1 MESAVPDFI
10 LESVR
15 SLPPLPASAAR
26 LLELAGDPDADLK
39 EVARVIELDQ
49 TLTARVLR
57 AANSALYGVPRRV
70 QTVQQATVLLGRD
83 AVVNLCLGISVMAIQ
98 SATKNDRWPFA
109 PADFW
114 RHSFGVAALA
124 HHLAKRIP
132 GVSADEAFV
141 AGLMHDIGKLVLLEH
156 FGEVYSQV
164 VLAAQYGTKPL
175 FMLEQEVLDTD
186 HAVAGHALCLHWKIP
201 AAITRAIS
209 EHHDSNDSAP
219 RTVAD
224 VVRNANDLVK
234 AAGIGYGG
242 SHFAEL
248 RTSANIPS
256 RQINPGDLRTLIVGL
271 PEEVREAEHAF
282 GSTVSSEEASAA
294 SGTSLVH
301 QHIEDLTEREFV
313 RCVLWSMGHETQP
326 VGDAFPADPSKVRAL
341 VTDGP
346 LPGRIVSDYHDAG
359 IPVLDYAAWRAGDGQ
374 PSGNHFNVVV
384 LRKWFAEQMG
394 RLQVVEEAVA

>member
-26 LLELAGDPDADLK
+26 LLEIAGDPDADLK

-83 AVVNLCLGISVMAIQ
+83 AVVNLALGISVMALRSGVKQ
-98 SATKNDRWPFA
+98 DTWPFP

-114 RHSFGVAALA
+114 RHSFGVATLA

-132 GVSADEAFV
+132 GVSPDEAFV

-156 FGEVYSQV
+156 FGEVYAQV
-164 VLAAQYGTKPL
+164 VMAAQYGAKPL
-175 FMLEQEVLDTD
+175 FMLEQDVLDTD

-201 AAITRAIS
+201 ATITRAIS
-209 EHHDSNDSAP
+209 EHHDENDSAP

-224 VVRNANDLVK
+224 LVRNANDLVK

-248 RTSANIPS
+248 RDSPHLPS
-256 RQINPGDLRTLIVGL
+256 RQIAPADLRRLIANL
-271 PEEVREAEHAF
+271 PEEVREAEYAF
-282 GSTVSSEEASAA
+282 GGGD
-294 SGTSLVH
+294 GTSGPTSETASSCVH
-301 QHIEDLTEREFV
+301 QHIENLTERDFV
-313 RCVLWSMGHETQP
+313 RCVLWSMGYETQP
-326 VGDAFPADPSKVRAL
+326 VGEGFPADPRRVRAL

-346 LPGRIVSDYHDAG
+346 LPGRVVTDYLSAE
-359 IPVLDYAAWRAGDGQ
+359 IPVLDYAAWRAGDGT
-374 PSGNHFNVVV
+374 PSENHFNVVI
-384 LRKWFAEQMG
+384 LRKWFTEQMTLMCAG
-394 RLQVVEEAVA
+394 

>member
-15 SLPPLPASAAR
+15 SLPPLPASASR
-26 LLELAGDPDADLK
+26 LLELAGDPSADLK

-83 AVVNLCLGISVMAIQ
+83 AVVNLALSVSVMAAQ
-98 SATKNDRWPFA
+98 SRSKSDEWPFA
-109 PADFW
+109 PSDFW
-114 RHSFGVAALA
+114 RHSFGVATLA
-124 HHLAKRIP
+124 RHLAKRIP

-156 FGEVYSQV
+156 FGEVYAQV
-164 VLAAQYGTKPL
+164 VMAAQYGTKPL
-175 FMLEQEVLDTD
+175 FMLEQEILDTD

-209 EHHDSNDSAP
+209 EHHDEDDSAP

-248 RTSANIPS
+248 RNSPNLPS
-256 RQINPGDLRTLIVGL
+256 RQIAPGDLRQLILNL
-271 PEEVREAEHAF
+271 PVEIREAEHAF
-282 GSTVSSEEASAA
+282 GSPSSAESPPTEHVPYI
-294 SGTSLVH
+294 VH
-301 QHIEDLTEREFV
+301 QHIENLTERDFV
-313 RCVLWSMGHETQP
+313 RCVLWSMGYETQP
-326 VGDAFPADPSKVRAL
+326 VGEAFPVDGIRVRAL

-346 LPGRIVSDYHDAG
+346 LPGRIVAAYHAEG
-359 IPVLDYAAWRAGDGQ
+359 IPVLDYAAWRAGDGV
-374 PSGNHFNVVV
+374 PSDNHFNVVI
-384 LRKWFAEQMG
+384 LRKWFSEQMM
-394 RLQVVEEAVA
+394 LMCA